1 MSEHPGPRDD
11 EKEKNKGEIK
21 QEQDRKPAR
30 KQWVNK
36 DHKEKKRKK
45 LNEDERES
53 KEQKKERQNKEMKN
67 QTTR

>member
-11 EKEKNKGEIK
+11 EKEKNKREIK

-36 DHKEKKRKK
+36 DHKEKK
-45 LNEDERES
+45 E
-53 KEQKKERQNKEMKN
+53 KN
-67 QTTR
+67 